1 MPTGTPPSNLNNVA
15 MRDSNGAML
24 DSALYDP
31 MTPTKV
37 GDIVGNAEVWGP
49 LYAQIQAQTTGHLVC
64 VGPAGCGKSLFFRVA
79 LGGYQ
84 VLHIDCTANSG
95 LRDMRDLLRVFA
107 RGSKAT
113 TKLRWIVLEQA
124 DALSSDTQAF
134 LRRCLET
141 TAGST
146 RVAFLCRDAGAISEP
161 LLSRTTL
168 VSVDAPDDTEAVYEL
183 LRRTEHKV
191 DKKALEEVALRSYGN
206 LRAALLEALAMR
218 HCGHTCVSS
227 SVLSDLL
234 KERPKERPKE
244 RLEERPKER
253 QSSTSDASAWIAW
266 TVKAVT
272 LCKDEGYDL
281 RDVLRAGWPKH
292 PVVSQACATWSRLGG
307 TSTRA
312 LFFACVAKLLDLPF
326 VSTTTT
332 SSV

>member
-1 MPTGTPPSNLNNVA
+1 
-15 MRDSNGAML
+15 ML

-49 LYAQIQAQTTGHLVC
+49 LYEQIQAQTTGHLVC
-64 VGPAGCGKSLFFRVA
+64 VGPAGCGKSLFFRLA
-79 LGGYQ
+79 LKGYQ

-95 LRDMRDLLRVFA
+95 LRDVRETLRVFA
-107 RGSKAT
+107 RGSKAA

-168 VSVDAPDDTEAVYEL
+168 VSVDSPDDTEVVYEL
-183 LRRTEHKV
+183 LRRTEFKV
-191 DKKALEEVALRSYGN
+191 DRKQIEEVASRSYGN
-206 LRAALLEALAMR
+206 LRGALTEALAAR
-218 HCGHTCVSS
+218 HCGHAFVSGIAELLS
-227 SVLSDLL
+227 S
-234 KERPKERPKE
+234 RPPVEKDTDKD
-244 RLEERPKER
+244 K
-253 QSSTSDASAWIAW
+253 DSAWAAW
-266 TVKAVT
+266 ALRTVRT
-272 LCKDEGYDL
+272 CKDEGYDL
-281 RDVLRAGWPKH
+281 RDVLRGGWPRH
-292 PVVSQACATWSRLGG
+292 PVVAQACAAWSRLGG
-307 TSTRA
+307 TSPRA
-312 LFFACVAKLLDLPF
+312 LFFASIAKLR
-326 VSTTTT
+326 TATA